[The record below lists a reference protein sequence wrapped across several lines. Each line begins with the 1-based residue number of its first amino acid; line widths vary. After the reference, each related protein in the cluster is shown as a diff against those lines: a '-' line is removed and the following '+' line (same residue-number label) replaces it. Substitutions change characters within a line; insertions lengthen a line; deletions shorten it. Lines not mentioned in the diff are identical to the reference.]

1 MFGLEIL
8 KSRLKDAP
16 KTSGVYL
23 FKNKKDIPIYIGK
36 AINIKR
42 RLSNYGNLPKL
53 PRRLQKMVSQTVNID
68 FELTESERNALLLE
82 ALLIKKFSPR
92 YNIRLKDDKS
102 FPLIKITN
110 GAFPRLTRFR
120 NDFSNEDKVF
130 GPFTSALKTDKVIK
144 ILQKS
149 FKLRSCNDSEFKN
162 RTRPCL
168 LYDLKQCSAPCVS
181 KVDENEYKNQV
192 SDTIKF
198 FQGSQK
204 KIFNKLEKQMVYFS
218 ESQNYEKAAELRDSI
233 QSLNY
238 IIREEVKISTQETNF
253 DYIHID
259 NKKHF
264 SIYIGFIRYGRYLG
278 GNLIYYSDKFEEDI
292 DPTSLIIQFYLKS
305 FRPKKIIIS
314 KKIQGYNELK
324 SIMKENYK
332 IDVSLKSNNI
342 VGIQKISNLTAK
354 RNDKEV
360 SLQKQKYVNN
370 QEILNLLKIKFNIKN
385 NVERVEAYD
394 NSFFGNNYA
403 VASYVVFNE
412 EGFSI
417 KDSRTYK
424 FKDYDLKKFGDADL
438 MRKVFKSRFSKDDK
452 ILPDIIIIDGA
463 QPYLKICQEAI
474 NESGINED
482 IKLIGVSKG
491 FKRDFRFDRY
501 HLINEKN
508 LSLKDNPQIEG
519 FIQKMRDQAHKLSKK
534 NSMKRMSDSLK
545 TSFLDDIDG
554 IGKVKKMRVINFF
567 GSVQNLKRANR
578 DELTQIKGLNSKNI
592 KAILDKING

>member
-1 MFGLEIL
+1 MIGLEVL
-8 KSRLKDAP
+8 KNRIKEAP

-102 FPLIKITN
+102 FPLIKITD
-110 GAFPRLTRFR
+110 GQFPRLTRFR
-120 NDFSNEDKVF
+120 NDFHQDDRVF

-149 FKLRSCNDSEFKN
+149 FKLRSCSDLEFKN
-162 RTRPCL
+162 RKRPCL
-168 LYDLKQCSAPCVS
+168 LFDLKQCSAPCVKYVS
-181 KVDENEYKNQV
+181 QKDYEKQV

-204 KIFNKLEKQMVYFS
+204 SIFDKLEKQMIFFS
-218 ESQNYEKAAELRDSI
+218 KNENYEKAAEVRDSI

-238 IIREEVKISTQETNF
+238 IIREEIKVGNQDTNY
-253 DYIHID
+253 DYIYIND
-259 NKKHF
+259 KGYF
-264 SIYIGFIRYGRYLG
+264 SIFIGFIRYGRYLG
-278 GNLIYYSDKFEEDI
+278 GNLIYYSEKVEDDI
-292 DPTSLIIQFYLKS
+292 DATSLIIQFYLKS
-305 FRPKKIIIS
+305 FRPNKIILSKKII
-314 KKIQGYNELK
+314 GYLELK
-324 SIMKENYK
+324 SIMNENYK
-332 IDVSLKSNNI
+332 IETSLRNNTI
-342 VGIQKISNLTAK
+342 PGIRQISKLTLNK
-354 RNDKEV
+354 NDKEV
-360 SLQKQKYVNN
+360 LLQKQKY
-370 QEILNLLKIKFNIKN
+370 QSSKEILELLKYRFGISHSI
-385 NVERVEAYD
+385 ERIEAYD

-403 VASYVVFNE
+403 VSSYVVFNE
-412 EGFSI
+412 DGFSI

-438 MRKVFKSRFSKDDK
+438 MRKDFEARFSKDDK
-452 ILPDIIIIDGA
+452 VLPDIMIIDGGM
-463 QPYLKICQEAI
+463 PYLKICKEI
-474 NESGINED
+474 IEKNGIKED
-482 IKLIGVSKG
+482 IFLIGVSKG

-501 HLINEKN
+501 HTSKERNI
-508 LSLKDNPQIEG
+508 SLREVPQIEG
-519 FIQKMRDQAHKLSKK
+519 FIQKMRDKAHNLSKK

-545 TSFLDDIDG
+545 TSFLDGIAG
-554 IGKVKKMRVINFF
+554 IGKIKKMRVINFF
-567 GSVQNLKRANR
+567 GNVQNLKQSTR
-578 DELTQIKGLNSKNI
+578 DELIQIKGLNSKNI
-592 KAILDKING
+592 QDILDKING

>member
-474 NESGINED
+474 NESGINEN

-534 NSMKRMSDSLK
+534 NSLKRMSDSLK

>member
-181 KVDENEYKNQV
+181 KVDENEYKIQV

-305 FRPKKIIIS
+305 FRPKKLIIS

-474 NESGINED
+474 NESGINEN

-501 HLINEKN
+501 HLLNEKN
-508 LSLKDNPQIEG
+508 LSLKDSPQIEG

>member
-110 GAFPRLTRFR
+110 GTFPRLTRFR

-474 NESGINED
+474 NESGINEN

>member
-474 NESGINED
+474 NESGINEN

-508 LSLKDNPQIEG
+508 LSLRDNPQIEG

-567 GSVQNLKRANR
+567 GNVQNLKRANR

>member
-110 GAFPRLTRFR
+110 GTFPRLTRFR
-120 NDFSNEDKVF
+120 NNFSNEDKVF

>member
-168 LYDLKQCSAPCVS
+168 LYDLKQCSAPCVN

-314 KKIQGYNELK
+314 KKIQGFNELK

-370 QEILNLLKIKFNIKN
+370 QEILNSLKIKFNIKN

-501 HLINEKN
+501 HLIDEKN
-508 LSLKDNPQIEG
+508 LPLKDNPQIEG

>member
-1 MFGLEIL
+1 M
-8 KSRLKDAP
+8 
-16 KTSGVYL
+16 
-23 FKNKKDIPIYIGK
+23 
-36 AINIKR
+36 
-42 RLSNYGNLPKL
+42 
-53 PRRLQKMVSQTVNID
+53 
-68 FELTESERNALLLE
+68 
-82 ALLIKKFSPR
+82 
-92 YNIRLKDDKS
+92 
-102 FPLIKITN
+102 
-110 GAFPRLTRFR
+110 
-120 NDFSNEDKVF
+120 
-130 GPFTSALKTDKVIK
+130 KTDKLIK

-474 NESGINED
+474 NESGINEN

-501 HLINEKN
+501 HLIDEKN

>member
-168 LYDLKQCSAPCVS
+168 LYDIKQCSAPCVS

-463 QPYLKICQEAI
+463 HPYLKICQEAI
-474 NESGINED
+474 NESGINEN

-567 GSVQNLKRANR
+567 GSVQNLKRANK

>member
-463 QPYLKICQEAI
+463 HPYLKICQEAI
-474 NESGINED
+474 NESGINEN

-501 HLINEKN
+501 HLLDEKN

>member
-192 SDTIKF
+192 NDTIKF

-474 NESGINED
+474 NESGINEN

-519 FIQKMRDQAHKLSKK
+519 FIQKIRDQAHKLSKK

>member
-1 MFGLEIL
+1 MIGLEVL
-8 KSRLKDAP
+8 KNRIKEAP

-102 FPLIKITN
+102 FPLIKITY
-110 GAFPRLTRFR
+110 GQFPRLTRFR
-120 NDFSNEDKVF
+120 NDFHQDDRVF

-149 FKLRSCNDSEFKN
+149 FKLRSCTDLEFKN
-162 RTRPCL
+162 RKRPCL
-168 LYDLKQCSAPCVS
+168 LFDLKQCSAPCVKYVS
-181 KVDENEYKNQV
+181 QKDYEKQV

-204 KIFNKLEKQMVYFS
+204 SIFDKLEKQMIFFS
-218 ESQNYEKAAELRDSI
+218 KNENYEKAAEVRDSI

-238 IIREEVKISTQETNF
+238 IIREEIKVGNQDANY
-253 DYIHID
+253 DYIYIND
-259 NKKHF
+259 KGYF
-264 SIYIGFIRYGRYLG
+264 SIFIGFIRYGRYLG
-278 GNLIYYSDKFEEDI
+278 GNLIYYSEKVEDDI
-292 DPTSLIIQFYLKS
+292 DATSLIIQFYLKS
-305 FRPKKIIIS
+305 FRPNKIILSKKII
-314 KKIQGYNELK
+314 GYLELK
-324 SIMKENYK
+324 SIMNENYK
-332 IDVSLKSNNI
+332 IETSLRNNTI
-342 VGIQKISNLTAK
+342 PGIRQISKLTLNK
-354 RNDKEV
+354 NDKEV
-360 SLQKQKYVNN
+360 LLQKQKY
-370 QEILNLLKIKFNIKN
+370 QSSKEILELLKYRFGISHSI
-385 NVERVEAYD
+385 ERIEAYD

-403 VASYVVFNE
+403 VSSYVVFNE
-412 EGFSI
+412 DGFSI

-438 MRKVFKSRFSKDDK
+438 MRKVFEARFSKDDK
-452 ILPDIIIIDGA
+452 VLPDIMIIDGGM
-463 QPYLKICQEAI
+463 PYLKICKEI
-474 NESGINED
+474 IEKNGIKED
-482 IKLIGVSKG
+482 IFLIGVSKG

-501 HLINEKN
+501 HTSKERNI
-508 LSLKDNPQIEG
+508 SLREVPQIEG
-519 FIQKMRDQAHKLSKK
+519 FIQKMRDKAHNLSKK

-545 TSFLDDIDG
+545 TSFLDGIAG
-554 IGKVKKMRVINFF
+554 IGKIKKMRVINFF
-567 GSVQNLKRANR
+567 GNVQNLKQSTR
-578 DELTQIKGLNSKNI
+578 DELIQIKGLNSKNI
-592 KAILDKING
+592 QDILDKING

>member
-1 MFGLEIL
+1 M
-8 KSRLKDAP
+8 
-16 KTSGVYL
+16 
-23 FKNKKDIPIYIGK
+23 
-36 AINIKR
+36 
-42 RLSNYGNLPKL
+42 
-53 PRRLQKMVSQTVNID
+53 
-68 FELTESERNALLLE
+68 
-82 ALLIKKFSPR
+82 
-92 YNIRLKDDKS
+92 
-102 FPLIKITN
+102 
-110 GAFPRLTRFR
+110 
-120 NDFSNEDKVF
+120 
-130 GPFTSALKTDKVIK
+130 
-144 ILQKS
+144 
-149 FKLRSCNDSEFKN
+149 
-162 RTRPCL
+162 

-332 IDVSLKSNNI
+332 IEVSLKSNNI
-342 VGIQKISNLTAK
+342 EGIQKISNLTAK

-474 NESGINED
+474 NESGIKEA
-482 IKLIGVSKG
+482 VS
-491 FKRDFRFDRY
+491 Y
-501 HLINEKN
+501 THLT
-508 LSLKDNPQIEG
+508 LP
-519 FIQKMRDQAHKLSKK
+519 
-534 NSMKRMSDSLK
+534 
-545 TSFLDDIDG
+545 T
-554 IGKVKKMRVINFF
+554 
-567 GSVQNLKRANR
+567 NR
-578 DELTQIKGLNSKNI
+578 EV
-592 KAILDKING
+592 

>member
-8 KSRLKDAP
+8 KSRLKNAP

-342 VGIQKISNLTAK
+342 VGIQKISNLTTK

-474 NESGINED
+474 NESGINEN

-501 HLINEKN
+501 HLLDEKN

>member
-181 KVDENEYKNQV
+181 KVDENEYKDQV

-474 NESGINED
+474 NESGINEN

-501 HLINEKN
+501 HLIDEKN

>member
-1 MFGLEIL
+1 MIGLEVL
-8 KSRLKDAP
+8 KNRIKEAP

-102 FPLIKITN
+102 FPLIKITD
-110 GAFPRLTRFR
+110 GQFPRLTRFR
-120 NDFSNEDKVF
+120 NDFHQDDRVF

-149 FKLRSCNDSEFKN
+149 FKLRSCSDLEFKN
-162 RTRPCL
+162 RKRPCL
-168 LYDLKQCSAPCVS
+168 LFDLKQCSAPCVKYVS
-181 KVDENEYKNQV
+181 QKDYEKQV

-204 KIFNKLEKQMVYFS
+204 SIFDKLEKQMIFFS
-218 ESQNYEKAAELRDSI
+218 KNENYEKAAEVRDSI

-238 IIREEVKISTQETNF
+238 IIREEIKVGNQDTNY
-253 DYIHID
+253 DYIYIND
-259 NKKHF
+259 KGYF
-264 SIYIGFIRYGRYLG
+264 SIFIGFIRYGRYLG
-278 GNLIYYSDKFEEDI
+278 GNLIYYSEKVEDDI
-292 DPTSLIIQFYLKS
+292 DATSLIIQFYLKS
-305 FRPKKIIIS
+305 FRPNKIILSKKII
-314 KKIQGYNELK
+314 GYLELK
-324 SIMKENYK
+324 SIMNENYK
-332 IDVSLKSNNI
+332 IETSLRNNTI
-342 VGIQKISNLTAK
+342 PGIRQISKLTLNK
-354 RNDKEV
+354 NDKEV
-360 SLQKQKYVNN
+360 LLQKQKY
-370 QEILNLLKIKFNIKN
+370 QSSKEILELLKYRFGISHSI
-385 NVERVEAYD
+385 ERIEAYD

-403 VASYVVFNE
+403 VSSYVVFNE
-412 EGFSI
+412 DGFSI

-438 MRKVFKSRFSKDDK
+438 MRKVFEARFSKDDK
-452 ILPDIIIIDGA
+452 VLPDIMIIDGGM
-463 QPYLKICQEAI
+463 PYLKICKEI
-474 NESGINED
+474 IEKNGIKED
-482 IKLIGVSKG
+482 IFLIGVSKG

-501 HLINEKN
+501 HTSKERNI
-508 LSLKDNPQIEG
+508 SLREVPQIEG
-519 FIQKMRDQAHKLSKK
+519 FIKKMRDKAHNLSKK

-545 TSFLDDIDG
+545 TSFLDGIAG
-554 IGKVKKMRVINFF
+554 IGKIKKMRVINFF
-567 GSVQNLKRANR
+567 GNVQNLKQSTR
-578 DELTQIKGLNSKNI
+578 DELIQIKGLNSKNI
-592 KAILDKING
+592 QDILDKING

>member
-292 DPTSLIIQFYLKS
+292 DPTSLVIQFYLKS

-314 KKIQGYNELK
+314 KRIQGYNELK

-474 NESGINED
+474 NESGINEN

>member
-42 RLSNYGNLPKL
+42 RLTNYGNLPKL

-332 IDVSLKSNNI
+332 IDVSIKSNNI

-370 QEILNLLKIKFNIKN
+370 QEILNLLKIKFNIKD

-474 NESGINED
+474 NESGINEN

-501 HLINEKN
+501 HLIDEKN

>member
-1 MFGLEIL
+1 
-8 KSRLKDAP
+8 
-16 KTSGVYL
+16 
-23 FKNKKDIPIYIGK
+23 
-36 AINIKR
+36 
-42 RLSNYGNLPKL
+42 
-53 PRRLQKMVSQTVNID
+53 
-68 FELTESERNALLLE
+68 
-82 ALLIKKFSPR
+82 
-92 YNIRLKDDKS
+92 
-102 FPLIKITN
+102 
-110 GAFPRLTRFR
+110 
-120 NDFSNEDKVF
+120 
-130 GPFTSALKTDKVIK
+130 
-144 ILQKS
+144 
-149 FKLRSCNDSEFKN
+149 
-162 RTRPCL
+162 
-168 LYDLKQCSAPCVS
+168 
-181 KVDENEYKNQV
+181 
-192 SDTIKF
+192 
-198 FQGSQK
+198 
-204 KIFNKLEKQMVYFS
+204 MVYFS

-474 NESGINED
+474 NESGINEN

-501 HLINEKN
+501 HLIDEKN

>member
-278 GNLIYYSDKFEEDI
+278 GNLIYYSGKFEEDI

-332 IDVSLKSNNI
+332 IDVSLKSNNV

-474 NESGINED
+474 NESGINEN

-501 HLINEKN
+501 HLIDEKN

-592 KAILDKING
+592 KAILDKIND

>member
-8 KSRLKDAP
+8 KNKLKDAP

-110 GAFPRLTRFR
+110 GDFPRLTRFR

-130 GPFTSALKTDKVIK
+130 GPFTSALKTDRVIK

-149 FKLRSCNDSEFKN
+149 FKLRSCNDQEFKN
-162 RTRPCL
+162 RNRPCL

-181 KVDENEYKNQV
+181 KVSQNDYKSQV
-192 SDTIKF
+192 SDTVKF
-198 FQGSQK
+198 FQGNQK
-204 KIFNKLEKQMVYFS
+204 KIFDKLEKQMVYFS

-253 DYIHID
+253 DFIHIND
-259 NKKHF
+259 KGYF

-278 GNLIYYSDKFEEDI
+278 GNLIYFSEKFEEDI

-305 FRPKKIIIS
+305 FRPNKIIIS
-314 KKIQGYNELK
+314 KKISGYTELK

-332 IDVSLKSNNI
+332 IDVSLKSS
-342 VGIQKISNLTAK
+342 KISGIHKISKLTAK
-354 RNDKEV
+354 RNEKEV
-360 SLQKQKYVNN
+360 RIQKQKYINN
-370 QEILNLLKIKFNIKN
+370 QEILNLLRTKFNIKSK
-385 NVERVEAYD
+385 VERIEAYD

-438 MRKVFKSRFSKDDK
+438 MKKVFKSRFSKDDK

-474 NESGINED
+474 DESGISED

-491 FKRDFRFDRY
+491 FKRDFRFDKY
-501 HLINEKN
+501 HLLNEKN

-534 NSMKRMSDSLK
+534 NSKKRMSESLK
-545 TSFLDDIDG
+545 TSFLDDIQG
-554 IGKVKKMRVINFF
+554 IGKIKKMRVINFF

-592 KAILDKING
+592 KAILEKING

>member
-1 MFGLEIL
+1 
-8 KSRLKDAP
+8 
-16 KTSGVYL
+16 
-23 FKNKKDIPIYIGK
+23 
-36 AINIKR
+36 
-42 RLSNYGNLPKL
+42 
-53 PRRLQKMVSQTVNID
+53 
-68 FELTESERNALLLE
+68 
-82 ALLIKKFSPR
+82 
-92 YNIRLKDDKS
+92 
-102 FPLIKITN
+102 
-110 GAFPRLTRFR
+110 
-120 NDFSNEDKVF
+120 
-130 GPFTSALKTDKVIK
+130 
-144 ILQKS
+144 
-149 FKLRSCNDSEFKN
+149 
-162 RTRPCL
+162 
-168 LYDLKQCSAPCVS
+168 
-181 KVDENEYKNQV
+181 
-192 SDTIKF
+192 
-198 FQGSQK
+198 
-204 KIFNKLEKQMVYFS
+204 
-218 ESQNYEKAAELRDSI
+218 
-233 QSLNY
+233 
-238 IIREEVKISTQETNF
+238 
-253 DYIHID
+253 
-259 NKKHF
+259 
-264 SIYIGFIRYGRYLG
+264 
-278 GNLIYYSDKFEEDI
+278 
-292 DPTSLIIQFYLKS
+292 
-305 FRPKKIIIS
+305 
-314 KKIQGYNELK
+314 
-324 SIMKENYK
+324 MKENYK

-438 MRKVFKSRFSKDDK
+438 MKKVFKSRFSKDDK

-474 NESGINED
+474 NESGINEN

-567 GSVQNLKRANR
+567 GSVQNLKQANR

>member
-342 VGIQKISNLTAK
+342 VGIQKISNLTTK

-474 NESGINED
+474 NESGINEN

-501 HLINEKN
+501 HLIDEKN

-519 FIQKMRDQAHKLSKK
+519 FIQEMRDQAHKLSKK

>member
-204 KIFNKLEKQMVYFS
+204 KIFHKLEKQMVYFS

-474 NESGINED
+474 NESGINEN

-501 HLINEKN
+501 HLLNEKN

>member
-1 MFGLEIL
+1 MIGLEVL
-8 KSRLKDAP
+8 KNRIKEAP

-102 FPLIKITN
+102 FPLIKITD
-110 GAFPRLTRFR
+110 GQFPRLTRFR
-120 NDFSNEDKVF
+120 NDFHQDDRVF

-149 FKLRSCNDSEFKN
+149 FKLRSCSDLEFKN
-162 RTRPCL
+162 RKRPCL
-168 LYDLKQCSAPCVS
+168 LFDLKQCSAPCVKYVS
-181 KVDENEYKNQV
+181 QKDYEKQV

-204 KIFNKLEKQMVYFS
+204 SIFDKLEKQMIFFS
-218 ESQNYEKAAELRDSI
+218 KNENYEKAAEVRDSI

-238 IIREEVKISTQETNF
+238 IIREEIKVGNQDTNY
-253 DYIHID
+253 DYIYIND
-259 NKKHF
+259 KGYF
-264 SIYIGFIRYGRYLG
+264 SIFIGFIRYGRYLG
-278 GNLIYYSDKFEEDI
+278 GNLIYYSEKVEDDI
-292 DPTSLIIQFYLKS
+292 DATSLIIQFYLKS
-305 FRPKKIIIS
+305 FRPNKIILSKKII
-314 KKIQGYNELK
+314 GYLELK
-324 SIMKENYK
+324 SIMNENYK
-332 IDVSLKSNNI
+332 IETSLRNNTI
-342 VGIQKISNLTAK
+342 PGIRQISKLTLNK
-354 RNDKEV
+354 NDKEV
-360 SLQKQKYVNN
+360 LLQKQKY
-370 QEILNLLKIKFNIKN
+370 QSSKEILELLKYRFGISHSI
-385 NVERVEAYD
+385 ERIEAYD

-403 VASYVVFNE
+403 VSSYVVFNE
-412 EGFSI
+412 DGFSI

-438 MRKVFKSRFSKDDK
+438 MRKVFEARFSKDDK
-452 ILPDIIIIDGA
+452 VLPDIMIIDGGM
-463 QPYLKICQEAI
+463 PYLKICKEI
-474 NESGINED
+474 IEKNGIKED
-482 IKLIGVSKG
+482 IFLIGVSKG

-501 HLINEKN
+501 HTSKERNI
-508 LSLKDNPQIEG
+508 SLREVPQIEG
-519 FIQKMRDQAHKLSKK
+519 FIQKMRDKAHNLSKK

-545 TSFLDDIDG
+545 TSFLDGIAG
-554 IGKVKKMRVINFF
+554 IGKIKKMRVINFF
-567 GSVQNLKRANR
+567 GNVQNLKQSTR
-578 DELTQIKGLNSKNI
+578 DELIQIKGLNSKNI
-592 KAILDKING
+592 QDILDKING

>member
-168 LYDLKQCSAPCVS
+168 LFDLKQCSAPCVS

-204 KIFNKLEKQMVYFS
+204 KIINKLERQMVYFS

-474 NESGINED
+474 NESGINEN

>member
-1 MFGLEIL
+1 MIGLEVL
-8 KSRLKDAP
+8 KNRIKEAP

-102 FPLIKITN
+102 FPLIKITD
-110 GAFPRLTRFR
+110 GQFPRLTRFR
-120 NDFSNEDKVF
+120 NDFHQDDRVF

-149 FKLRSCNDSEFKN
+149 FKLRSCTDLEFKN
-162 RTRPCL
+162 RKRPCL
-168 LYDLKQCSAPCVS
+168 LFDLKQCSAPCVKYVS
-181 KVDENEYKNQV
+181 QKDYEKQV

-204 KIFNKLEKQMVYFS
+204 SIFDKLEKQMIFFS
-218 ESQNYEKAAELRDSI
+218 KNENYEKAAEVRDSI

-238 IIREEVKISTQETNF
+238 IIREEIKVGNQDANY
-253 DYIHID
+253 DYIYIND
-259 NKKHF
+259 KGYF
-264 SIYIGFIRYGRYLG
+264 SIFIGFIRYGRYLG
-278 GNLIYYSDKFEEDI
+278 GNLIYYSEKVEDDI
-292 DPTSLIIQFYLKS
+292 DATSLIIQFYLKS
-305 FRPKKIIIS
+305 FRPNKIILSKKII
-314 KKIQGYNELK
+314 GYLELK
-324 SIMKENYK
+324 SIMNENYK
-332 IDVSLKSNNI
+332 IETSLRNNTI
-342 VGIQKISNLTAK
+342 PGIRQISKLTLNK
-354 RNDKEV
+354 NDKEV
-360 SLQKQKYVNN
+360 LLQKQKY
-370 QEILNLLKIKFNIKN
+370 QSSKEILELLKYRFGIGHSI
-385 NVERVEAYD
+385 ERIEAYD

-403 VASYVVFNE
+403 VSSYVVFNE
-412 EGFSI
+412 DGFSI

-438 MRKVFKSRFSKDDK
+438 MRKVFEARFSKDDK
-452 ILPDIIIIDGA
+452 VLPDIMIIDGGM
-463 QPYLKICQEAI
+463 PYLKICKEI
-474 NESGINED
+474 IEKNGIKED
-482 IKLIGVSKG
+482 IFLIGVSKG

-501 HLINEKN
+501 HTSKERNI
-508 LSLKDNPQIEG
+508 SLREVPQIEG
-519 FIQKMRDQAHKLSKK
+519 FIQKMRDKAHNLSKK

-545 TSFLDDIDG
+545 TSFLDGIAG
-554 IGKVKKMRVINFF
+554 IGKIKKMRVINFF
-567 GSVQNLKRANR
+567 GNVQNLKQSTR
-578 DELTQIKGLNSKNI
+578 DELIQIKGLNSKNI
-592 KAILDKING
+592 QDILDKING

>member
-1 MFGLEIL
+1 MIGLEVL
-8 KSRLKDAP
+8 KNRIKEAP

-102 FPLIKITN
+102 FPLIKITD
-110 GAFPRLTRFR
+110 GQFPRLTRFR
-120 NDFSNEDKVF
+120 NDFHQDDRVF

-149 FKLRSCNDSEFKN
+149 FKLRSCSDLEFKN
-162 RTRPCL
+162 RKRPCL
-168 LYDLKQCSAPCVS
+168 LFDLKQCSAPCVKYVS
-181 KVDENEYKNQV
+181 QKDYEKQV

-204 KIFNKLEKQMVYFS
+204 SIFDKLEKQMIFFS
-218 ESQNYEKAAELRDSI
+218 KNENYEKAAEVRDSI

-238 IIREEVKISTQETNF
+238 IIREEIKVGNQDTNY
-253 DYIHID
+253 DYIYIND
-259 NKKHF
+259 KGYF
-264 SIYIGFIRYGRYLG
+264 SIFIGFIRYGRYLG
-278 GNLIYYSDKFEEDI
+278 GNLIYYSEKVEDDI
-292 DPTSLIIQFYLKS
+292 DATSLIIQFYLKS
-305 FRPKKIIIS
+305 FRPNKIILSKKII
-314 KKIQGYNELK
+314 GYLELK
-324 SIMKENYK
+324 SIMNENYK
-332 IDVSLKSNNI
+332 IETSLRNNTI
-342 VGIQKISNLTAK
+342 PGIRQISKLTLNK
-354 RNDKEV
+354 NDKEV
-360 SLQKQKYVNN
+360 LLQKQKY
-370 QEILNLLKIKFNIKN
+370 QSSKEILELLKYRFGISHSI
-385 NVERVEAYD
+385 ERIEAYD

-403 VASYVVFNE
+403 VSSYVVFNE
-412 EGFSI
+412 DGFSI

-438 MRKVFKSRFSKDDK
+438 MRKVFEARFSKDDK
-452 ILPDIIIIDGA
+452 VLPDIMIIDGGM
-463 QPYLKICQEAI
+463 PYLKICKEI
-474 NESGINED
+474 IEKKGIKED
-482 IKLIGVSKG
+482 IFLIGVSKG

-501 HLINEKN
+501 HTSKERNI
-508 LSLKDNPQIEG
+508 SLREVPQIEG
-519 FIQKMRDQAHKLSKK
+519 FIQKMRDKAHNLSKK

-545 TSFLDDIDG
+545 TSFLDGIAG
-554 IGKVKKMRVINFF
+554 IGKIKKMRVINFF
-567 GSVQNLKRANR
+567 GNVQNLKQSTR
-578 DELTQIKGLNSKNI
+578 DELIQIKGLNSKNI
-592 KAILDKING
+592 QDILDKING

>member
-463 QPYLKICQEAI
+463 QSYLKICQEAI